1 MVTIKNVAKR
11 ANVSIATVSRII
23 NGQAGYTEKTMKR
36 VLKAIEELGYTRN
49 ALARGLVS
57 SKSHTIAVLLPSVT
71 SRFASELLGGIEADA
86 QRIGQ
91 SVIICNTDSNGR
103 RTADYLQ
110 MLAEKR
116 VDGIIFVSEWLTE
129 EYERIVERMNVP
141 MVLVATYTSTYPVPY
156 VRIDDEIASHNAT
169 EYLLKAGHRSIGM
182 LAGTRE
188 DPVAGRP
195 RVEGY
200 KRALEKYGV
209 EPDDRLVG
217 FGDFHYHSGVKAAE
231 ELLNRAPEIT
241 ALFAASDEMALGF
254 LTVAH
259 RRGISV
265 PADISVVGFDDT
277 LDARMAIPPLTSV
290 KQPLGEMGSTAVE
303 LLFAEKPRS
312 IILPHTIVE
321 RESVRKA
328 DGSVVV

>member
-1 MVTIKNVAKR
+1 MVTIKNVAEQ

-23 NGQAGYTEKTMKR
+23 NGQEGYSEKTMKR

-129 EYERIVERMNVP
+129 EYERTVERMNVP

-156 VRIDDEIASHNAT
+156 VRIDDEIASYNAT

-200 KRALEKYGV
+200 KGALKKYGV
-209 EPDDRLVG
+209 EPEDRFIA
-217 FGDFHYHSGVKAAE
+217 FGDFHYQSGLEAAGD
-231 ELLNRAPEIT
+231 LLEQAPDIT
-241 ALFAASDEMALGF
+241 AVFAASDEMALGF
-254 LTVAH
+254 LSAAH
-259 RRGISV
+259 KSGIAV
-265 PADISVVGFDDT
+265 PGDISVIGFDDT
-277 LDARMAIPPLTSV
+277 LDAQMAIPPLTTV
-290 KQPLGEMGSTAVE
+290 KQPLREMGSTAVE

-312 IILPHTIVE
+312 IILPHSIVE
-321 RESVRKA
+321 RESVRNI
-328 DGSVVV
+328 D